1 MTQDVTPSES
11 GERFRQTRLFCS
23 SSLQFLVADR
33 DAACQ
38 GVSKVFKP
46 HELKPVQ
53 RGEVVSAS
61 LHHISRGRLSLNR
74 LEYGTDVD
82 IDPQCLQ
89 DFYLVQIPLTGGAD
103 IHCGAVD
110 FQSSP
115 QVAALLSPELPV
127 RMRWYGGA
135 AQLVLRLER
144 ADLEHHCAQHLPQQ
158 GRLPQFDPRLDL
170 GQAGGA
176 YFLQLLGLLMDGLAD
191 PAHPIHQP
199 LVLKQFESSLLNALL
214 YGQPHSLHRQLEGTR
229 ERNVSPYF
237 IKRIEAYIAEHLHE
251 PLSVETLAEHGG
263 VSVRTLFAGFRTYR
277 GTTPMHY
284 LRDLRL
290 ERVNEELRS
299 GRVESVTDTAYKWG
313 FAHLG
318 RFAQEYKRRYGESP
332 SETRRFRG
340 ALSG

>member
-1 MTQDVTPSES
+1 MTQDGTPSES

-33 DAACQ
+33 EAACR

-61 LHHISRGRLSLNR
+61 LHHVSCGRLSLNR

-89 DFYLVQIPLTGGAD
+89 DFYLIQIPLTGGAD

-144 ADLEHHCAQHLPQQ
+144 ADLAHHCVQHLAQQ
-158 GRLPQFDPRLDL
+158 GHLPQFDPRLDL
-170 GQAGGA
+170 RQAGGS
-176 YFLQLLGLLMDGLAD
+176 YFLQLLGTLMDG
-191 PAHPIHQP
+191 
-199 LVLKQFESSLLNALL
+199 
-214 YGQPHSLHRQLEGTR
+214 
-229 ERNVSPYF
+229 
-237 IKRIEAYIAEHLHE
+237 
-251 PLSVETLAEHGG
+251 LAEHGG

-277 GTTPMHY
+277 STTPMHY

-290 ERVNEELRS
+290 ARVNEELRS
-299 GRVESVTDTAYKWG
+299 GQVESVTDTAYKWG

-340 ALSG
+340 ARSG

>member
-1 MTQDVTPSES
+1 M
-11 GERFRQTRLFCS
+11 
-23 SSLQFLVADR
+23 
-33 DAACQ
+33 
-38 GVSKVFKP
+38 
-46 HELKPVQ
+46 
-53 RGEVVSAS
+53 
-61 LHHISRGRLSLNR
+61 
-74 LEYGTDVD
+74 
-82 IDPQCLQ
+82 
-89 DFYLVQIPLTGGAD
+89 
-103 IHCGAVD
+103 
-110 FQSSP
+110 
-115 QVAALLSPELPV
+115 
-127 RMRWYGGA
+127 
-135 AQLVLRLER
+135 
-144 ADLEHHCAQHLPQQ
+144 
-158 GRLPQFDPRLDL
+158 
-170 GQAGGA
+170 
-176 YFLQLLGLLMDGLAD
+176 
-191 PAHPIHQP
+191 
-199 LVLKQFESSLLNALL
+199 LKQFESSLLNALL
-214 YGQPHSLHRQLEGTR
+214 YGQPHSLHGQLEGTR

>member
-127 RMRWYGGA
+127 VSQPGPAWQGLSGYIPEHFDRRFLTDQA
-135 AQLVLRLER
+135 C
-144 ADLEHHCAQHLPQQ
+144 DLYLCGPPPMVEAVKTWLDQQ
-158 GRLPQFDPRLDL
+158 GLGEETRL
-170 GQAGGA
+170 
-176 YFLQLLGLLMDGLAD
+176 YSEKFLQSA
-191 PAHPIHQP
+191 
-199 LVLKQFESSLLNALL
+199 S
-214 YGQPHSLHRQLEGTR
+214 TR
-229 ERNVSPYF
+229 
-237 IKRIEAYIAEHLHE
+237 
-251 PLSVETLAEHGG
+251 
-263 VSVRTLFAGFRTYR
+263 
-277 GTTPMHY
+277 
-284 LRDLRL
+284 
-290 ERVNEELRS
+290 
-299 GRVESVTDTAYKWG
+299 
-313 FAHLG
+313 
-318 RFAQEYKRRYGESP
+318 
-332 SETRRFRG
+332 
-340 ALSG
+340 